1 MMQVDNREDPKIF
14 KALDRMKVKYS
25 KEQLLVGDYY
35 EPEKGDIIIE
45 RKTIEDFL
53 ESYIS
58 GHMAEQC
65 ANMEDNFEENY
76 LFISGEFK
84 SIFFKPL
91 PPQLKHLKTES
102 FHKMKIH
109 LLRSFPKLRI
119 VEFPSDT
126 QLLKGVVELF
136 SYEGNKRLANIIR
149 RKASKEDVFLS
160 QICCIPGIGLE
171 RAKRIL
177 KTIGS
182 TYKLFDASP
191 KALEEIDGI
200 GKVQANRIK
209 EYFSP

>member
-14 KALDRMKVKYS
+14 NILDKMKTPYS

-35 EPEKGDIIIE
+35 EPEKNMIVE
-45 RKTIEDFL
+45 RKTVEDLL
-53 ESYIS
+53 ESYVDKRIFS
-58 GHMAEQC
+58 QC
-65 ANMEDNFEENY
+65 ENMEANFDENY

-91 PPQLKHLKTES
+91 PPQLKHIKTES
-102 FHKMKIH
+102 FYKMLIH
-109 LLRSFPKLRI
+109 LTRSFPKLKI
-119 VEFPSDT
+119 ISFSTDA

-160 QICCIPGIGLE
+160 QICCVPGIGLE

-182 TYKLFDASP
+182 TYKLFDAS
-191 KALEEIDGI
+191 AESLEEIEGI
-200 GKVQANRIK
+200 GKIQANRIK
-209 EYFSP
+209 EYFSTI